1 MKTVRH
7 LTKSYKELN
16 RVEEYSNWNKNTPE
30 GINNRLDATEDWI
43 NGLEDRILEISQ
55 VEQNQ
60 KKKNKNQKTI
70 LNEIV

>member
-16 RVEEYSNWNKNTPE
+16 RVEEYSNWNKSTPE

-60 KKKNKNQKTI
+60 KKTKIKKQF
-70 LNEIV
+70 LMR